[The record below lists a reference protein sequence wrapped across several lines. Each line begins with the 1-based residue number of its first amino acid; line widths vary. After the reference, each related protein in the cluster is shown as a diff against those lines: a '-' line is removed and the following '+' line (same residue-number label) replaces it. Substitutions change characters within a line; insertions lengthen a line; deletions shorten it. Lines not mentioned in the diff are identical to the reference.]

1 MIQELIKL
9 KTEDNIELTGLLY
22 KPKEETKKVVIHV
35 HGFAGNFYENSFVD
49 FQSKAYTDIGYSYF
63 PFNNRGNNYLAEL
76 IKKENDNVSYV
87 MGGGAYESFADSYYD
102 IDAATN
108 YVKSLG
114 YNEIILQGHSY
125 GCNKV
130 INYYLKNNNNINGII
145 LLAPCDLAQT
155 NKDFINGYE
164 EYLNKNKKL
173 YEEKKYNE
181 LVFTDEFPPLVFSVK
196 TFIEDWT
203 ENTKSD
209 IFKYRINGYI
219 NESLKT
225 INIPILVQI
234 GDKDN
239 ASLVLPKE
247 IVTEYLN
254 NNINKLT
261 LKFIQDANHGY
272 IGKEQEMSDNCVEW
286 LNTL

>member
-22 KPKEETKKVVIHV
+22 KPKEETKKIVVHV

-49 FQSKAYTDIGYSYF
+49 FQAKSYTKIGYSYF

-76 IKKENDNVSYV
+76 IKKENDNVSYI
-87 MGGGAYESFADSYYD
+87 MGGGAYESFIDSYYD
-102 IDAATN
+102 IDAAVN

-145 LLAPCDLAQT
+145 LLAPCDLVET
-155 NKDFINGYE
+155 NRVFISDYE
-164 EYLNKNKKL
+164 EYLNKNKRL

-181 LVFTDEFPPLVFSVK
+181 LVFTDEFPPMVFSVK

-203 ENTKSD
+203 ENTNSD
-209 IFKYRINGYI
+209 IFKYRKNGYI
-219 NESLKT
+219 NELLKT

-234 GDKDN
+234 GDKDT
-239 ASLVLPKE
+239 ASLVVPKE
-247 IVTEYLN
+247 LVTEFLN

-272 IGKEQEMSDNCVEW
+272 IGQEQKMSDNCVEW